1 LLFGVIGLSKR
12 NEVMERIIVVSEVE
26 LKTSIREV
34 IREELP
40 NLIATSK
47 AAGNGD
53 EAPLMTRAEIAKYLR
68 ISLVT
73 LTDWVKRG
81 LPVHRKRKRGRVL
94 FIKAEVLV
102 WLKENQKSAS
112 GRRINNI

>member
-1 LLFGVIGLSKR
+1 
-12 NEVMERIIVVSEVE
+12 MERIFVVSEVE

-40 NLIATSK
+40 NLIANDNSADK
-47 AAGNGD
+47 CD
-53 EAPLMTRAEIAKYLR
+53 EALLMTRAEMAKYLR

-73 LTDWVKRG
+73 LTDWIRRG
-81 LPVHRKRKRGRVL
+81 LPAHRKRKRGRVL

-112 GRRINNI
+112 GRRVNNI

>member
-1 LLFGVIGLSKR
+1 
-12 NEVMERIIVVSEVE
+12 MERIIVASEVE
-26 LKTSIREV
+26 IKTWIREV
-34 IREELP
+34 IREEFPILML
-40 NLIATSK
+40 N
-47 AAGNGD
+47 GNSADNSD

-102 WLKENQKSAS
+102 WLKENQKPAS
-112 GRRINNI
+112 GRKVNHI

>member
-1 LLFGVIGLSKR
+1 
-12 NEVMERIIVVSEVE
+12 MERIIVVSEVE

-40 NLIATSK
+40 NLIANSK
-47 AAGNGD
+47 TTGSSD
-53 EAPLMTRAEIAKYLR
+53 EAPLMTRVEIAKYLR

-73 LTDWVKRG
+73 LTDWVRRG

-102 WLKENQKSAS
+102 WLRQNQKSAD
-112 GRRINNI
+112 GRRINNL

>member
-1 LLFGVIGLSKR
+1 V
-12 NEVMERIIVVSEVE
+12 ERIIVASEVE
-26 LKTSIREV
+26 IKTWIREV
-34 IREELP
+34 IREEFPILML
-40 NLIATSK
+40 N
-47 AAGNGD
+47 GNSADNSD

-102 WLKENQKSAS
+102 WLKENQKPAS
-112 GRRINNI
+112 GRKVNHI

>member
-1 LLFGVIGLSKR
+1 
-12 NEVMERIIVVSEVE
+12 MERIIVASEVE
-26 LKTSIREV
+26 IKMWIREV

-40 NLIATSK
+40 NLISSSGTFEKS
-47 AAGNGD
+47 D
-53 EAPLMTRAEIAKYLR
+53 EAPLMTRAEMAKYLR
-68 ISLVT
+68 ISMVT
-73 LTDWVKRG
+73 LTDWVRRG

-112 GRRINNI
+112 GRRVNDI